1 MSPSL
6 PDRDL
11 TPNELRQLIE
21 SNARAIAATSDLI
34 AQNTLETNQTINQLA
49 QATASDIQ
57 QLANF
62 MQEFFRHQG
71 FTNRYMQDGL
81 EEHQV
86 RLDRIDTRI
95 DARID
100 TQS

>member
-1 MSPSL
+1 MNPSL
-6 PDRDL
+6 PERDL

-57 QLANF
+57 QLASF

-71 FTNRYMQDGL
+71 FTNRHMQDGL

-86 RLDRIDTRI
+86 RLDRIDARM
-95 DARID
+95 DA
-100 TQS
+100 QG